1 MYTFIQDFAP
11 HLSRDLVGEAFGCHT
26 KPELAELFL
35 DLELPV
41 Y

>member
-1 MYTFIQDFAP
+1 
-11 HLSRDLVGEAFGCHT
+11 VGEAFGCHT

-35 DLELPV
+35 DMELPV

>member
-1 MYTFIQDFAP
+1 
-11 HLSRDLVGEAFGCHT
+11 LVGEAFGCHT

-35 DLELPV
+35 DMELPV